1 MKGIFIPEI
10 TVEMFRDG
18 CLESIEALMLEG
30 EIYDIEYDPKS
41 TEPETNCSEFP
52 NNWIPCTPDTMP
64 EEHSEVL
71 CCDAYGEQ
79 IIGMPYVDDDSNTG
93 YSAESEAMYM
103 VDCIA
108 WQPLPEP
115 YQPEEE

>member
-1 MKGIFIPEI
+1 MIDSMPTIDPE
-10 TVEMFRDG
+10 
-18 CLESIEALMLEG
+18 
-30 EIYDIEYDPKS
+30 PH
-41 TEPETNCSEFP
+41 
-52 NNWIPCTPDTMP
+52 WIPCTPETMP
-64 EEHSEVL
+64 KEHSDVL

-115 YQPEEE
+115 YQPEEKSE

>member
-1 MKGIFIPEI
+1 MSIRNEQCNKVCRIIDDVLANRPTE
-10 TVEMFRDG
+10 RDS
-18 CLESIEALMLEG
+18 LIVAVQKAFKALEG
-30 EIYDIEYDPKS
+30 NS
-41 TEPETNCSEFP
+41 SESP
-52 NNWIPCTPDTMP
+52 NGWIPCTPETMP
-64 EEHSEVL
+64 EEYSEVL

-115 YQPEEE
+115 YQPKEK

>member
-1 MKGIFIPEI
+1 MSDLIDRYDAI
-10 TVEMFRDG
+10 TVCNSVIDLWKGQLGVGALVAVRDKIAE
-18 CLESIEALMLEG
+18 LPSA
-30 EIYDIEYDPKS
+30 
-41 TEPETNCSEFP
+41 EPEP
-52 NNWIPCTPDTMP
+52 HWIPCTPETMP
-64 EEHSEVL
+64 KEHSDVL

-79 IIGMPYVDDDSNTG
+79 IIGMPYADDDSNTG

-115 YQPEEE
+115 YQPEEK